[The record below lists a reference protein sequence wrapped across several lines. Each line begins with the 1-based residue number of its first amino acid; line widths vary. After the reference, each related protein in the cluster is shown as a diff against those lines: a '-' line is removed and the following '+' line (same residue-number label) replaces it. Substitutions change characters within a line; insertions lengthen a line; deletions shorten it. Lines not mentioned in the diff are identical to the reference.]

1 MTRTSGVGHR
11 ATPGRAAARGG
22 AVALV
27 ALLSLLPFALLVV
40 WSLAE
45 SWRFPVLWPDAL
57 GLDAWRGVAGGG
69 ATLRALGRSAL
80 LAAGV
85 GVLGTAIALPAGR
98 VLARLRGWRR
108 HAAAAA
114 AFLPVAA
121 PPIALATGL
130 QLALLRAGVGGTA
143 TGVLVAHLVPAAGYL
158 ALFWLGVL
166 DAPDA
171 PFGRAE
177 DDARTLGAS
186 PRQTWTRVVLPMLR
200 VPLVESFALGFLVSW
215 SQFALTLVI
224 GGGAVRTLPLE
235 VFAYVGAGQDRL
247 AAAGALLLGV
257 PPVLALAAARLAAG
271 RTQVAPP

>member
-1 MTRTSGVGHR
+1 MSGPQPAR
-11 ATPGRAAARGG
+11 ALRP
-22 AVALV
+22 VALAAV
-27 ALLSLLPFALLVV
+27 ALLSLAPFALLLLA
-40 WSLAE
+40 SLADA
-45 SWRFPVLWPDAL
+45 WRFPALLPDRL
-57 GLDAWRGVAGGG
+57 GLDAWRGVVRGG
-69 ATLRALGRSAL
+69 ATARALGLSAL

-85 GVLGTAIALPAGR
+85 GLIGTAIALPAGR
-98 VLARLRGWRR
+98 VLVRLRGWRR
-108 HAAAAA
+108 HVAAAA

-121 PPIALATGL
+121 PPIALGPGL

-143 TGVLVAHLVPAAGYL
+143 TGVLVAHLVPATGYL

-166 DAPDA
+166 DAHDR
-171 PFGRAE
+171 RAE

-186 PRQTWTRVVLPMLR
+186 PLQTWTRVVLPLLR
-200 VPLVESFALGFLVSW
+200 LPIAESFALGFLVSW
-215 SQFALTLVI
+215 SQFALTLVV

-257 PPVLALAAARLAAG
+257 PPVLALAAVRIAAG

>member
-1 MTRTSGVGHR
+1 MRAGRSVTRAVVLGALAVSAVG
-11 ATPGRAAARGG
+11 PF
-22 AVALV
+22 
-27 ALLSLLPFALLVV
+27 LLLLL
-40 WSLAE
+40 WSLAD
-45 SWRFPVLWPDAL
+45 SWRFPALWPEAA
-57 GLDAWRGVAGGG
+57 GLEAWRRVAGGG
-69 ATLRALGRSAL
+69 TTARALGFSIV

-85 GVLGTAIALPAGR
+85 GAIGTAVALPAGR
-98 VLARLRGWRR
+98 VLVRLTGWRR

-121 PPIALATGL
+121 PPIALGTGL
-130 QLALLRAGVGGTA
+130 QLALLRAGVGGTVP
-143 TGVLVAHLVPAAGYL
+143 GVLVAHLVPAVGYL

-166 DAPDA
+166 AAHDRRP
-171 PFGRAE
+171 E
-177 DDARTLGAS
+177 EDARTLGAT
-186 PRQTWTRVVLPMLR
+186 RLQTWTRVVLPVLR
-200 VPLVESFALGFLVSW
+200 APLAESFALGFLVSW

-257 PPVLALAAARLAAG
+257 PPVLALAAVRLAAR